1 MWSAE
6 RLRSLIPAGGLGEDL
21 YYYPSVGSTND
32 RAKELAEA
40 GCPTGTVV
48 VADEQTAGRGR
59 AGRGWFTPA
68 GAALAFSVVLRPPEA
83 PADDL
88 APSGPR
94 APARRGETAG
104 WTAVGA
110 LSVRD
115 GLAALGAEAEIKWP
129 NDVLLARR
137 KAAGVLAEAAWRAD
151 APTHVVIGIGVNVT
165 PDSVPGPR
173 LLDYPAT
180 CVETHLG
187 HPVDRADLLAG
198 ILASLERWTAG
209 FRLSAVLAAWEA
221 SLAFR
226 GESVHVEGE
235 GRAWQGQLSGLGPRG
250 ELRLRLDNGDSLLLP
265 AGVMHLRPVD
275 SGPV

>member
-1 MWSAE
+1 MWSVE
-6 RLRSLIPAGGLGEDL
+6 RLRSLIPAGGLGGDL

-40 GCPTGTVV
+40 GCPHGTVV
-48 VADEQTAGRGR
+48 IADEQTAGRGR

-88 APSGPR
+88 A
-94 APARRGETAG
+94 G

-137 KAAGVLAEAAWRAD
+137 KSAGVLAEAAWQDD
-151 APTHVVIGIGVNVT
+151 AHSHVVIGIGVNVT

-180 CVETHLG
+180 CVETQLG
-187 HPVDRADLLAG
+187 RPVDRADLLAG
-198 ILASLERWTAG
+198 ILAALERWTAG
-209 FRLSAVLAAWEA
+209 FRLSAVLAAWED